1 MMFYTS
7 PRFPGSIERIKHE
20 PIMGTEVS
28 PRLKKRGVKIAAVH
42 SGSVVPAKS
51 ALQRCLEAI
60 DALRI
65 KEQARGELRGSIN
78 DPRHV
83 GYYAN
88 KMAVQRGETG
98 GGL

>member
-1 MMFYTS
+1 MIFYTS
-7 PRFPGSIERIKHE
+7 PRFPASIEIIAHE
-20 PIMGTEVS
+20 PIMGDFSARKDEMDGCTS
-28 PRLKKRGVKIAAVH
+28 PSK
-42 SGSVVPAKS
+42 SPTKS

-88 KMAVQRGETG
+88 KMAVQCGEAG
-98 GGL
+98 GSL